1 MIKAIALDDEPLA
14 LGIIEKFCQKLDYI
28 KLEKVF
34 TKPNEA
40 ELYLEKNQID
50 LVFLDIQMPS
60 KSGIEFFKIIPSTC
74 KVIFTTAFAD
84 YAVEGFNLNAA
95 DYLLKPFSFDRFKT
109 AIDRV
114 KEYYDLLKADP
125 NHEDNYLNV
134 RADYSLHRIKLNDI
148 LYFEGFDDYVKII
161 TVHLKPIVARLTMK
175 SLQDKL
181 PNNQFVRVHRSYI
194 IPLSK
199 IDQVKNKLILI
210 GEKEIPIGGA
220 YETDFTKYF
229 EKEK

>member
-1 MIKAIALDDEPLA
+1 M
-14 LGIIEKFCQKLDYI
+14 
-28 KLEKVF
+28 
-34 TKPNEA
+34 
-40 ELYLEKNQID
+40 
-50 LVFLDIQMPS
+50 
-60 KSGIEFFKIIPSTC
+60 
-74 KVIFTTAFAD
+74 
-84 YAVEGFNLNAA
+84 
-95 DYLLKPFSFDRFKT
+95 
-109 AIDRV
+109 
-114 KEYYDLLKADP
+114 
-125 NHEDNYLNV
+125 
-134 RADYSLHRIKLNDI
+134 
-148 LYFEGFDDYVKII
+148 
-161 TVHLKPIVARLTMK
+161 KPIVARLTMK

>member
-28 KLEKVF
+28 KLEQVF

-40 ELYLEKNQID
+40 ELYLEKNTIQ

-60 KSGIEFFKIIPSTC
+60 KSGIEFFKNIPAGC

-84 YAVEGFNLNAA
+84 YALEGFNLNAA

-109 AIDRV
+109 AVDRV
-114 KEYYDLLKADP
+114 KEYYDLLKSDP

-134 RADYSLHRIKLNDI
+134 RADYSLHRIKHQDI

-161 TVHLKPIVARLTMK
+161 TVHMKPIVARLTMK

-181 PNNQFVRVHRSYI
+181 PAEQFVRVHRSYI
-194 IPLSK
+194 IPLKK
-199 IDQVKNKLILI
+199 IDQVKNKLIII

-220 YETDFTKYF
+220 YEADFSKRLA
-229 EKEK
+229 KEN

>member
-14 LGIIEKFCQKLDYI
+14 LGIIEKFCLKLDDV

-40 ELYLEKNQID
+40 EDYLLNNQIN

-60 KSGIEFFKIIPSTC
+60 KSGIEFFKIIPNGC

-95 DYLLKPFSFDRFKT
+95 DYLLKPFSFDRFKI
-109 AIDRV
+109 AVEKV
-114 KEYYDLLKADP
+114 KEYFDLLKSDP
-125 NHEDNYLNV
+125 NHEDNFLNV
-134 RADYSLHRIKLNDI
+134 RADYSLHRIKFQDI
-148 LYFEGFDDYVKII
+148 QYFEGFDDYVKII
-161 TVHLKPIVARLTMK
+161 TTNLKPIVARLTMK

-181 PNNQFVRVHRSYI
+181 PIEQFVRVHRSYI
-194 IPLSK
+194 IPIKK
-199 IDQVKNKLILI
+199 IEQVKNKLIII

-220 YETDFTKYF
+220 YEAEFFKRF
-229 EKEK
+229 EK

>member
-28 KLEKVF
+28 KLEQVF

-40 ELYLEKNQID
+40 ELYLEKNAIQ

-60 KSGIEFFKIIPSTC
+60 KSGIEFFKIIPNGC

-109 AIDRV
+109 AVDRV
-114 KEYYDLLKADP
+114 KEYFDLLKSDP
-125 NHEDNYLNV
+125 NHEDNYFNV
-134 RADYSLHRIKLNDI
+134 RADYSLHRIRLNDI

-161 TVHLKPIVARLTMK
+161 TTQMKPIVARLTMK

-181 PNNQFVRVHRSYI
+181 PADQFVRVHRSYI
-194 IPLSK
+194 IPLNK
-199 IDQVKNKLILI
+199 IEQVKNKLIKI

-220 YETDFTKYF
+220 YEADFSKRF
-229 EKEK
+229 S

>member
-40 ELYLEKNQID
+40 ELYLEKNLID

-114 KEYYDLLKADP
+114 KEYYDLLKSDP

-161 TVHLKPIVARLTMK
+161 TVHMKTMK